1 MEYDNSG
8 THGRNQHRKN
18 DKQPEFSGQAKR
30 DGVDYWISGWVK
42 EGKNGR
48 FFSLSFKAKQDA
60 PQQNTKQPLE
70 EMQDDIPF

>member
-8 THGRNQHRKN
+8 TLGRNQHRKN
-18 DKQPEFSGQAKR
+18 DKQPEFSGQCKV

-60 PQQNTKQPLE
+60 PQQSMSKSLE
-70 EMQDDIPF
+70 ELDSDLPF